1 VSVPIKVVRPI
12 VSLMRRVLPNPP
24 VTPGLLDLLSIDN
37 TVSNNALK
45 EVFRVS
51 PTPFAGDELGY
62 LRRITFRNALSSLFD
77 RG

>member
-1 VSVPIKVVRPI
+1 
-12 VSLMRRVLPNPP
+12 
-24 VTPGLLDLLSIDN
+24 
-37 TVSNNALK
+37 VSNNALK